1 MSCACGHHH
10 ATTTDDS
17 GTPARLSVPMVALHG
32 SLTCTDMAQ
41 LLTALSLLPDHVDLS
56 RAEPGC
62 LRFDIAQSE
71 DPMVWTLSEVFAD
84 AEAFAAHQARTA
96 GSTWGRDS
104 RDLTRDFH
112 RHDLHPL
119 IRAEVLGDHAA
130 LDLLLMAA
138 FGSPAE
144 AQLLRGLRDNGDL
157 EMSLVAHAQG
167 VPVGHV
173 ALSRLTAD
181 RPALALAPLA
191 VHPALQGRG
200 LGTALVHM
208 ALQAAGERPVVVL
221 GDPAFYARMGFAPA
235 DLQSPYAGPALQIFG
250 DLPKGS
256 VIAHAKAFSDL

>member
-10 ATTTDDS
+10 TTRTDDA
-17 GTPARLSVPMVALHG
+17 GTPARLSVPMVELHG
-32 SLTCTDMAQ
+32 SLTCTDMGQ
-41 LLTALSLLPDHVDLS
+41 MMTALSLLPDHVELS

-62 LRFDIAQSE
+62 LRFDITQAE

-84 AEAFAAHQARTA
+84 ADAFAAHQARTA
-96 GSTWGRDS
+96 DSVWGRDS
-104 RDLTRDFH
+104 GDMARDFH

-119 IRAEVLGDHAA
+119 MRAEVAGDHAP
-130 LDLLLMAA
+130 LDRLLTSA

-144 AQLLRGLRDNGDL
+144 GQLLRGLRDSGDL
-157 EMSLVAHAQG
+157 EMSLVAHAKG

-173 ALSRLTAD
+173 ALSRLSAE

-221 GDPAFYARMGFAPA
+221 GDPAFYGRMGFVPA
-235 DLQSPYAGPALQIFG
+235 NLQSPYAGPALQIFG

-256 VIAHAKAFSDL
+256 TIIHAAAFSDL

>member
-10 ATTTDDS
+10 ATRTDDA

-32 SLTCTDMAQ
+32 SLTCTDMGQ
-41 LLTALSLLPDHVDLS
+41 MMTALSLLPDHVDLS

-62 LRFDIAQSE
+62 LRFDITQAE

-84 AEAFAAHQARTA
+84 ADAFAAHQARTA
-96 GSTWGRDS
+96 DSVWGRDS
-104 RDLTRDFH
+104 RDMARDFH

-119 IRAEVLGDHAA
+119 MRAEVAGDHAP
-130 LDLLLMAA
+130 LDRLLTSA
-138 FGSPAE
+138 FGSLAE
-144 AQLLRGLRDNGDL
+144 GQLLRGLRDSGDL
-157 EMSLVAHAQG
+157 EMSLVAHAKG

-173 ALSRLTAD
+173 ALSRLSAE

-221 GDPAFYARMGFAPA
+221 GDPAFYGRMGFVPA
-235 DLQSPYAGPALQIFG
+235 NLQSPYAGPALQIFG

-256 VIAHAKAFSDL
+256 TIIHAAAFSDL

>member
-10 ATTTDDS
+10 AIAADDS
-17 GTPARLSVPMVALHG
+17 GTPVRLTTPMVALHG
-32 SLTCTDMAQ
+32 Q
-41 LLTALSLLPDHVDLS
+41 LICADADQMMTALSLLPDHMDLS

-62 LRFDIAQSE
+62 LRFDITQSE
-71 DPMVWTLSEVFAD
+71 DPMVWSLSEVFAD
-84 AEAFAAHQARTA
+84 ADAFAAHQVRTA
-96 GSTWGRDS
+96 DSIWGHDS
-104 RDLTRDFH
+104 RNLGRDFH
-112 RHDLHPL
+112 CHDLHPL
-119 IRAEVLGDHAA
+119 IRAEVAGDHAA
-130 LDLLLMAA
+130 LDRLLTAA

-144 AQLLRGLRDNGDL
+144 AQLLRKLRENGDL

-173 ALSRLTAD
+173 ALSRLSAEH
-181 RPALALAPLA
+181 PALALAPMA

-256 VIAHAKAFSDL
+256 AIIHAAAFSDL